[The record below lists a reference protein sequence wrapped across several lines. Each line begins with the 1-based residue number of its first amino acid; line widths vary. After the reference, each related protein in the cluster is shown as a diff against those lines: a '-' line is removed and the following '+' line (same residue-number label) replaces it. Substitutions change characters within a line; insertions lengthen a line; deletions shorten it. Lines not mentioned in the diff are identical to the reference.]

1 MLHGKMKSK
10 SGNVSIIIMF
20 MWMLHGN
27 MKCKSGIVSM
37 IIMFM

>member
-1 MLHGKMKSK
+1 MGIWKLNLEMIGWE
-10 SGNVSIIIMF
+10 IMF

-27 MKCKSGIVSM
+27 MKSKSGNVSM